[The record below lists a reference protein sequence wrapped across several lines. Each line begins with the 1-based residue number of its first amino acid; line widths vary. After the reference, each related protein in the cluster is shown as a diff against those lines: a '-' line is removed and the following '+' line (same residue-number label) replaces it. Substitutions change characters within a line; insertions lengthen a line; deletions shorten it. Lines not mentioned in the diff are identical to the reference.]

1 MVRAPGRL
9 ELLGNHTD
17 YNEGLVMS
25 LAVDKYIHMASA
37 PRLDGKIELVSA
49 AFPEREL
56 FWISDLKK
64 NQAAPWADYVKGVL
78 DQLRKRGVNFSGFN
92 AAIHGDI
99 PIGAGM
105 SSSAALEIAT
115 ALVVRRLY
123 PFSLGETGATLPPK
137 RNAKNELPPLPAP
150 E

>member
-1 MVRAPGRL
+1 MDKEEVSSFFQGTFGYTPVHVVRAPGRL

-25 LAVDKYIHMASA
+25 LAVDRYIHMASA

-56 FWISDLKK
+56 FWMSDLKK
-64 NQAAPWADYVKGVL
+64 NPVAPWADYVKGVL

-92 AAIHGDI
+92 AAISGDI
-99 PIGAGM
+99 
-105 SSSAALEIAT
+105 
-115 ALVVRRLY
+115 
-123 PFSLGETGATLPPK
+123 
-137 RNAKNELPPLPAP
+137 
-150 E
+150 